1 MDKTD
6 ALNRLRRLSPLLD
19 ECLELESGAVQ
30 PWIGELKNQNP
41 TFLPLAQDLVSAR
54 HSRRFR
60 GFLADCPTFPD
71 ELNLSTPL
79 PGSKVGPYE
88 LLRQLGRGGMS
99 TVWLA
104 RHPFHRRPVAIKLQR
119 MAHSTDAAERVDH
132 ERQMTA
138 LMAHRRVARLLDAG
152 IDNRFGAYL
161 VLHFVDGTPL
171 PNGPELQG
179 LDPAQRLMLFVRM
192 TELVAHVHERGVVHR
207 DLKPSN
213 FMVTGGG
220 EVHLID
226 FGIAMPVGA
235 PAGAAALAKQCQ
247 TPAYASPEHGRA
259 MSTTAASDVYS
270 LGVILCELM
279 TRQRPDGVFDGGTT
293 PAWPHVATQPGWRG
307 LASTA
312 LSPRAEDRYASAV
325 ELAAAVHDLARGE
338 RRRKPQ
344 RRISPAASRRL
355 RQRSP

>member
-19 ECLELESGAVQ
+19 ECLGLESGAVQ
-30 PWIGELKNQNP
+30 PWIRGLKNQDP
-41 TFLPLAQDLVSAR
+41 TFFPLVQNLVSAR
-54 HSRRFR
+54 HSHRFR

-71 ELNLSTPL
+71 ELDLPTPL
-79 PGSKVGPYE
+79 PGSGIGPYE

-119 MAHSTDAAERVDH
+119 MAHCTDAAERANH

-161 VLHFVDGTPL
+161 VLDFVDGTPL

-192 TELVAHVHERGVVHR
+192 TELVAYVHERGVVHR

-213 FMVTGGG
+213 FMVTAGG

-226 FGIAMPVGA
+226 FGIAMPLGT
-235 PAGAAALAKQCQ
+235 PAGAAVLAEQWQ
-247 TPAYASPEHGRA
+247 TPVYASPEHGRA
-259 MSTTAASDVYS
+259 IATTAASDVYS

-279 TRQRPDGVFDGGTT
+279 TRQRPGGVFDGVTT
-293 PAWPHVATQPGWRG
+293 HASPHAATQPGWRG
-307 LASTA
+307 IASTA

-325 ELAAAVHDLARGE
+325 ELAAAVHELARGQ
-338 RRRKPQ
+338 RRRNPQ
-344 RRISPAASRRL
+344 CRISPTASRRL
-355 RQRSP
+355 RQRSS